1 MPEDKKPTPAA
12 ATPTPKIG
20 PLGKAPEDP
29 NMVKPPKQ
37 GFVSAPTI
45 KKPIGKEGVKVIN
58 KAAAQVS
65 QDFGPMTKVDDLEQL
80 QATREKELQIAKEQ
94 GYNIQNL
101 FNSAKNNF
109 GKVRIGNEDITS
121 PADLLTALQ
130 DRNKK
135 ELFYF
140 DNRHALVNNFDIYT
154 LNDLDAKVSGGLTTI
169 EKSNLKALPERTIF
183 DYTEVKAPTFGQPGY
198 RPQTDPMGGSQLD
211 PQNKFELG
219 QKNYSAIQTYKKVV
233 ANGLNVTADGT
244 KLNSYQDYFTYLAD
258 PQQRDAYGRKY
269 NKQLSNSELVSASN
283 ILKDS
288 QILLN
293 GASTVQLDAKKQ
305 QVMDDVRV
313 NTADDHISTTL
324 LGKTATVYDEDIEN
338 PKSLPALTEDDL
350 GRVVYEYENGNE
362 ITLSVGN
369 NDKNL
374 QDKTDYTYK
383 DLVNYYSKVGLTGDE
398 IDAKFAKY
406 KQNYI
411 YNQANG
417 NLQAKRKAE
426 GFFENENGQL
436 ISKYDQSKEQRA
448 RTEMSDVDNQI
459 ADLYDELRGIYESR
473 RAGASEIDK
482 KAYGPTVSKSIF
494 ASSPTLGLDGQ
505 QIKRISAINTSIAKL
520 KQQAGYNAPEFFD
533 PSGKRID
540 QPEQLQKVTQT
551 YTQSLEEDKQSDI
564 VYLKQKRNA
573 LYEQLD
579 ILKEKIDKV
588 KNVTSKVEVTAPEGF
603 EADNTAYL
611 VKLYQSFT
619 GVLGQLGQP
628 QSQGEINNQAYV
640 GKLLDQYADLSA
652 RVKATNKLIYTNTDL
667 TKQAEDGWVKTF
679 GKSAAKQVAE
689 TFTGDIYNTVND
701 EIEQTAN
708 FLTENG
714 YYVSPEIKE
723 KLNTIYE
730 NKTIGEGF
738 LESLKIGIEMS
749 GYSRGGAAEL
759 KNIFT
764 GQKALLLRSYM
775 MSRYGQTGSAAF
787 NLMESAV
794 VKYGVPIFSWE
805 ASGQSGSGAVAEQV
819 GTQMYDKLTGVMKFG
834 NLIPSNIFGRLMFT
848 AGRTL
853 FGTGGQMTEE
863 TFSNTWSVMQQNGF
877 DIMDAV
883 KRAYGDTE
891 DERLLN
897 LRATATLCFTMSAL
911 NLENVDLVLKTDQN
925 FRAHL
930 DALGTP
936 PSAVDTEILRMLN
949 ETIKHS
955 GWDETKTPLVVQAAG
970 TNMSGDVPVT
980 APSPTAQNNIEGSSA
995 TASATPSSS
1004 ETDVKVEKRQGNL
1017 GETFYVAENN
1027 GAIDGRVSYRYNAE
1041 TGALEAKGL
1050 TSTSDGF
1057 VSLNEATQ
1065 KHIETKSITN
1075 GIAPAAKVES
1085 LAKQNLGITEEQT
1098 ENLPEDNNVLYQTPQ
1113 NETGRRKQERVDK
1126 TVQSAEKRFNASLA
1140 QKAQRVLGLFTG
1152 VAENVDETD
1161 PKVRQKMSDYRN
1173 AIGNK
1178 LRVNMS
1184 SFFID
1189 GKAVIT
1195 NLVGKKIGK
1204 VADYASALL
1213 TDFDKSF
1220 DETIDTDLN
1229 TGQPVTRRKSG
1240 NVIDKL
1246 KEGIARSNFFNEKLR
1261 PLVDSGK
1268 MTEEEAINN
1277 LMADMLLN
1285 NVSVVKDIFGNDAPA
1300 YEAFKSMRK
1309 DFNNYVANKYTG
1321 SNSFSS
1327 NENFLQNTIM
1337 SDSTTKNRKSDYNK
1351 KAQDVANAQNR
1362 RNEIAATLSDT
1373 GQGVD
1378 VAQVDGVRFLDNEI
1392 TAKEY
1397 LDNSNVDTAGMTPD
1411 QMIAEAERLANSSVN
1426 MDTYKQALSLEE
1438 ENQAAKKKHV
1448 AELNRMAKGVFG
1460 IKTNNPLRRRK
1471 MIKQRQSIAA
1481 VSYALLKSNAHR
1493 AGMSMSDFMKNAVEF
1508 KKYTEVAFNAL
1519 IRQNQNVTTL
1529 YQAIGRVGAEK
1540 LGADFSKAFEL
1551 EEQGFTQEQ
1560 VLQMTGFTKDANGEY
1575 VYQVPQTAVPKL
1587 GTFNGTMFNEIVQK
1601 VFPNFP
1607 AIQTTVSKKKFLRF
1621 NNVNSGTYTM
1631 GDLYMSHP
1639 VFDAYPDARS
1649 VSVQVINKPG
1659 ADPYLFVPNAFYK
1672 EGKGSTPGKIVINT
1686 ASLPQGMT
1694 GADLEMA
1701 VAGQFQNAIQHIEG
1715 VYNRPQKDAFVNP
1728 NSVRTAINTLRLN
1741 EEATSDD
1748 VEFMNSM
1755 LDAFQNASIFQF
1767 SSYRSAFADIA
1778 NILIGRNMMSE
1789 KALDIN
1795 DEYSPISLLAQKYGL
1810 NDSETKELATQF
1822 ANAINKLEA
1831 ADNLDASSP
1840 NKTNN
1845 VMRLCLTLSGL
1856 NESQL
1861 NNSELSVKEAMNL
1874 LEAKSSLTNA
1884 IFKNLFEGPQ
1894 SLTQVEKDLLA
1905 KNQDQVSQINPSPKL
1920 EATYNDI
1927 LDGYADFAEVFKDV
1941 QPYMQYL
1948 DENAKAKLQG
1958 LIDLVERLKNNP
1970 FKIYESDDLLGPIN
1984 KITADLNQKAED
1996 YANELND
2003 MAAQAMENLVDNITT
2018 ASESL
2023 NSILQGVTELSSAI
2037 SMGDQL
2043 VTSQFAN
2050 QESFYRAFPGID
2062 SVENGIFDPYKPVSE
2077 FTESE
2082 LKGLLVPNYM
2092 SEADFGK
2099 KYEAFKVNPSA
2110 FKGSVADNF
2119 IGKKELTT
2127 AAKNKALVEAKVQE
2141 SIARN
2146 IGTQFYNNID
2156 RAYATLMVDPNPSV
2170 NKAQNTVEAWDTLLK
2185 KYGAKQYELNYMGW
2199 TTFKSD
2205 NAVDGKLTAGQ
2216 IQTWINSNRVN
2227 LSVFDPSQIESQT
2240 QVKDVYLYRST
2251 ESDPYLATGILESGE
2266 YFEIEVTPTLIEKLK
2281 EELSS
2286 TVDKTSEEFKNYSDA
2301 FTKLAAMGTVNPD
2314 VPSMKQALKTVLNA
2328 RVRAMQNN
2336 YQQIGPT
2343 KETGDRIPKITNEY
2357 ERYSLYYSELDT
2369 FGQPFQ
2375 NKSYHE
2381 LLISYPNRSVTK
2393 SNEAKAELLK
2403 TLNQLQEFEKQ
2414 RTAQNAAST
2423 DSEILTLRN
2432 KIDELNAEIDI
2443 PNNYTSNTATSKNHF
2458 ADPNVQLHARV
2469 NIQVDSQGNP
2479 LLFINEIQSDLAQN
2493 IRKESSYLINKR
2505 IAEIVLG
2512 RTLSDTA
2519 GNPLNDAAVQIA
2531 MNQTEIAEW
2540 KNNKDNDKQ
2549 YAAITEQVK
2558 EEFKGYSPVDPNQIA
2573 MMGLKHAIN
2582 FAIENGITKIQMN
2595 RAEFA
2600 GLSVGAITN
2609 KQSKGMEYSYN
2620 SLIPKAIK
2628 ELQKTLKFEI
2638 KSEKNGTVGQDYDPY
2653 ELPSDDDLYKMFS
2666 VLYSH
2671 EKTGF
2676 VTQLAKDPKNK
2687 KWIEFL
2693 LKSEY
2698 GFNDF
2703 EISQIDVNSQKSFID
2718 LPQRQLDWVT
2728 SNFGKPMQGITT
2740 EEVLDTYGEDFKNT
2754 FGRELT
2760 ANDVEQLMADPRA
2773 FAMQNAMKLAY
2784 TNNYDFVTMNVT
2796 PETKDIVAA
2805 GMALFQQDQAGAHGA
2820 TVFQDHGPTII
2831 AALTDANFSTPLHEL
2846 AHLREKYM
2854 TPEERLIV
2862 MEAAGHD
2869 TWSRE
2874 TSEYFARGFEKYLY
2888 EGIAPSSKLA
2898 KAFENMR
2905 KWMLQ
2910 VYGSVKGSDI
2920 DIQLTPEMRR
2930 IYDAML
2936 GQAKTTAVANK
2947 IDVDKSIYDEIAV
2960 FADEIKA
2967 NPEFAGI
2974 TDGEMYS
2981 ALLKKGF
2988 DPVDLQDYFALRSRK
3003 NVPTQME
3010 NKGQFRDEANTIQ
3023 NEQET
3028 MRTIRDEKALTEE
3041 IENIDPLDL
3050 PHMLEALEDVVS
3062 DGDIPFAILIRDLLQ
3077 MKANNADPQQ
3087 IKEQYAKILKIG
3099 TGVGR
3104 MLQMMRQLNGESI
3117 EMNARGLFKKA
3128 ERDGKVIPEGGKT
3141 KILALA
3147 QQLDQL
3153 KEKLK
3158 SARDAA
3164 ATNPLGVSKNDPTK
3178 NNIEYFKSVQEE
3190 YKGLVESYVSERMP
3204 YEGTSSL
3211 TDLYRSLV
3219 KGGLMTPS
3227 SFSVNTL
3234 SNVTK
3239 FFTNFVV
3246 DPFLSRP
3253 ISFLRSK
3260 ITGEEQATKKGLRD
3274 ALRGVKYGF
3283 PSGLKRAWKIL
3294 KNGSVIEA
3302 YDNPG
3307 AFVQSFNSFKSFA
3320 NTVGMVVSLGQRK
3333 LGYNDLTND
3342 EIAST
3347 YKIKLDQET
3356 GKIST
3361 KDSIKKAIEGSFGV
3375 IPDVVFRIMGATDA
3389 VFRDYAYYSTVAE
3402 QFKNQPDNKR
3412 IETQLKDASIPAD
3425 EKTRLQKEQRALR
3438 KAYMIL
3444 NSDYGN
3450 DVANADAMRYV
3461 YTVDND
3467 VTKAIAGIQKGLS
3480 STEKATGSFLPKV
3493 LKVLG
3498 TGVVPFTKIPTNYA
3512 VELMEFLIPEYALYK
3527 VGVQGKKRVV
3537 RMLKGDTRTAE
3548 EIQSESF
3555 TSNREMDRI
3564 LGRAIAG
3571 ATIQYVAGA
3580 IAQSGAVS
3588 GSPDDE
3594 DNQGKARTLAYKFER
3609 PYSINLSLLKAYF
3622 NGERKDALWDPENDL
3637 IVDYRSF
3644 GLFGASLYL
3653 QNKFAK
3659 DSGKE
3664 PNTEFANRGVLE
3676 KANNMFFGNFGDA
3689 GEYILDQ
3696 TFVRGINSF
3705 AKILTE
3711 TDEDKLASSLADFT
3725 ITLTAGILPNTLS
3738 FIDKMNRKYMV
3749 DYDAKEAPSFKA
3761 FGMEVESTFAT
3772 TYWTKMAI
3780 KLSERW
3786 PMGDPTKFVD
3796 LPFVESQFNE
3806 IPVKVDPFGMPVLQT
3821 PEGSIMGKF
3830 LYNTFDVTKATRGIA
3845 GYDVPDWE
3853 ALVYYATKKGEF
3865 WDAIPSLPPRT
3876 LTDERGVKYKLNP
3889 NEYNNYVMFN
3899 ALKRRELVEK
3909 ALIKNGVYKKFIDM
3923 ESELNMDQINK
3934 TPKTGKGNVLFGYE
3948 QLGAVL
3954 STVYAA
3960 ADKACLLSYFD
3971 LISAEREKMRKDQ
3984 PDKYKKLVEDES
3996 KSVYGKAVSDKIY
4009 GGLDES
4015 SATNNH
4021 KATAV
4026 RRVNNGKV
4034 SYPYKIDEQSV
4045 WTNITEQEISK
4056 YVTGTMTD
4064 LRNFTVKNPIVP
4076 KSNTVTLKDGTQMV
4090 VETPAAK
4097 SIPKAAAS
4105 EQKGGGKQVTLSD
4118 GTVMIID

>member
-1 MPEDKKPTPAA
+1 MPEDKKPTPSAQM
-12 ATPTPKIG
+12 PKPKIG

-29 NMVKPPKQ
+29 NMVQPPKQ

-45 KKPIGKEGVKVIN
+45 KKPVDKEGIKVIN

-65 QDFGPMTKVDDLEQL
+65 QDFGPMTKVEDLEQL
-80 QATREKELQIAKEQ
+80 QITREKEIEQAKEQ

-109 GKVRIGNEDITS
+109 GKVRIGNEDIAN

-140 DNRHALVNNFDIYT
+140 DNRHALVNNFEIYT
-154 LNDLDAKVSGGLTTI
+154 INDLDAKVSGGLTTI
-169 EKSNLKALPERTIF
+169 EKSNLKPLPQKTIF

-219 QKNYSAIQTYKKVV
+219 QKNYSAIQTFKKVV

-244 KLNSYQDYFTYLAD
+244 KLTSYKDYFTYLAD
-258 PQQRDAYGRKY
+258 PQHRDAYGRKY
-269 NKQLSNSELVSASN
+269 NKQLAATELESASK

-288 QILLN
+288 QILLDS
-293 GASTVQLDAKKQ
+293 ASTVQLDAKKQ
-305 QVMDDVRV
+305 QVMDDVRI

-324 LGKTATVYDEDIEN
+324 LGKTGTVYDEDIEN
-338 PKSLPALTEDDL
+338 PKSLPAITEDDL
-350 GRVVYEYENGNE
+350 GRVIWEYENGNE

-383 DLVNYYSKVGLTGDE
+383 DLVNYYSKIGLNGEE
-398 IDAKFAKY
+398 IDAKFAQY

-417 NLQAKRKAE
+417 NLDNKRKQA
-426 GFFENENGQL
+426 GFYKNENGQL
-436 ISKYDQSKEQRA
+436 ISRYDQSKEQRA
-448 RTEMSDVDNQI
+448 RSEMSDVDNQI
-459 ADLYDELRGIYESR
+459 ADLYDELRSIYESR

-482 KAYGPTVSKSIF
+482 KAYGPTVSKKMF
-494 ASSPTLGLDGQ
+494 ESSPTLGLDGQ
-505 QIKRISAINTSIAKL
+505 QIKRINAINSSIAKL

-551 YTQSLEEDKQSDI
+551 YNQALEEDKKSDI
-564 VYLKQKRNA
+564 VFLKQKRNA

-588 KNVTSKVEVTAPEGF
+588 KSVTGKVEVTAPEGF

-611 VKLYQSFT
+611 VKLYQAFT

-628 QSQGEINNQAYV
+628 QTQAQLNNQAYV

-652 RVKATNKLIYTNTDL
+652 RIKATNKLIYTNTDL
-667 TKQAEDGWVKTF
+667 TKQEEDGWVKTF

-689 TFTGDIYNTVND
+689 TFTGDVYNTVND

-714 YYVSPEIKE
+714 YYVSPEIKD

-764 GQKALLLRSYM
+764 GQKALVLRSYM
-775 MSRYGQTGSAAF
+775 MSRYGQTGAAAF
-787 NLMESAV
+787 NLMENAV

-834 NLIPSNIFGRLMFT
+834 NLIPSNIFGRLIYT

-863 TFSNTWSVMQQNGF
+863 TFSNTWAVMQQNGF
-877 DIMDAV
+877 DIIDAA

-911 NLENVDLVLKTDQN
+911 NLENVDLVLKTAQN
-925 FRAHL
+925 FEAHL
-930 DALGTP
+930 NSLSTP
-936 PSAVDTEILRMLN
+936 PSAVDIEILRMLN

-955 GWDETKTPLVVQAAG
+955 GWDETKTPQVVQAAG
-970 TNMSGDVPVT
+970 TTMSGDVPVN

-1027 GAIDGRVSYRYNAE
+1027 GAIDGRVSYRYNPE
-1041 TGALEAKGL
+1041 SGVLEAKGL
-1050 TSTSDGF
+1050 TSTTDEF
-1057 VSLNEATQ
+1057 VPLNDATQ
-1065 KHIETKSITN
+1065 KYIETKSVNN
-1075 GIAPAAKVES
+1075 GIAPAEKVES
-1085 LAKQNLGITEEQT
+1085 LAKKNLGITEDQK

-1113 NETGRRKQERVDK
+1113 TETGRRKQERVDK
-1126 TVQSAEKRFNASLA
+1126 AVQSADKRFNPSLA

-1152 VAENVDETD
+1152 IAENVDETD
-1161 PKVRQKMSDYRN
+1161 PQIRQKMSDYRN

-1178 LRVNMS
+1178 LRVNLS
-1184 SFFID
+1184 SFFSD
-1189 GKAVIT
+1189 GKALIT
-1195 NLVGKKIGK
+1195 NLVAKKIGK
-1204 VADYASALL
+1204 VADYTSALL
-1213 TDFDKSF
+1213 HDFDKSF
-1220 DETIDTDLN
+1220 DEVVDQNLTTN
-1229 TGQPVTRRKSG
+1229 QPVTSRKSG

-1261 PLVDSGK
+1261 PLVDAGK
-1268 MTEEEAINN
+1268 MTEDEAINN

-1321 SNSFSS
+1321 SNTFSS
-1327 NENFLQNTIM
+1327 TENFLQNTIM
-1337 SDSTTKNRKSDYNK
+1337 SDSTTKNRKSEYNK

-1397 LDNSNVDTAGMTPD
+1397 LDNNNVDTAGMTPD
-1411 QMIAEAERLANSSVN
+1411 QMIAEAETLANNSVD
-1426 MDTYKQALSLEE
+1426 MDKYKQALSLEE

-1471 MIKQRQSIAA
+1471 MLKQRQSIAA

-1493 AGMSMSDFMKNAVEF
+1493 AGMSMTDFMKNAVEF

-1529 YQAIGRVGAEK
+1529 YQTISRIGAEK
-1540 LGADFSKAFEL
+1540 LGADFNKAFEL
-1551 EEQGFTQEQ
+1551 EEQGYTQEQ
-1560 VLQMTGFTKDANGEY
+1560 ILHMTGFTKDANGEY
-1575 VYQVPQTAVPKL
+1575 VLQLPQTAVPKL

-1607 AIQTTVSKKKFLRF
+1607 AIQATVSKKKFLRF
-1621 NNVNSGTYTM
+1621 NNVNGGTYAM

-1639 VFDAYPDARS
+1639 VFDAYPDARN
-1649 VSVQVINKPG
+1649 VSVQIINKPG

-1686 ASLPQGMT
+1686 ATISQGTT

-1701 VAGQFQNAIQHIEG
+1701 IAGQFQNAIQHIEG

-1741 EEATSDD
+1741 EEATSAD

-1767 SSYRSAFADIA
+1767 SSYRNAFTDIA
-1778 NILIGRNMMSE
+1778 NVLIGYNLNGE
-1789 KALDIN
+1789 NALDVD
-1795 DEYSPISLLAQKYGL
+1795 DEYSAIAMVGQKYGL
-1810 NDSETKELATQF
+1810 NDSETLELKSQF
-1822 ANAINKLEA
+1822 ANAIAKLQAVENDDPSA
-1831 ADNLDASSP
+1831 A

-1874 LEAKSSLTNA
+1874 LEAKSSITNA

-1905 KNQDQVSQINPSPKL
+1905 KNQEQVSQINPSPKL
-1920 EATYNDI
+1920 EAIYSDI
-1927 LDGYADFAEVFKDV
+1927 LDGYADFADVLKDV

-1958 LIDLVERLKNNP
+1958 LLDLVDRLKSNP
-1970 FKIYESDDLLGPIN
+1970 FKIFESDDLLGPIN
-1984 KITADLNQKAED
+1984 KITEDLTQKGED

-2003 MAAQAMENLVDNITT
+2003 RAAEMMENLIDKITN

-2023 NSILQGVTELSSAI
+2023 NSILQGVTELSASV
-2037 SMGDQL
+2037 SVGDQL
-2043 VTSQFAN
+2043 VTSQFTN
-2050 QESFYRAFPGID
+2050 QESFYRAFPGIE

-2082 LKGLLVPNYM
+2082 LKGTLVPSYM
-2092 SEADFGK
+2092 SEADFNK
-2099 KYEAFKVNPSA
+2099 KYEAYKTAPST

-2119 IGKKELTT
+2119 IGKKELDT
-2127 AAKNKALVEAKVQE
+2127 AAKNQAMVQAKVQE

-2156 RAYATLMVDPNPSV
+2156 KAFASAMVDPNI
-2170 NKAQNTVEAWDTLLK
+2170 NKVQLQIKEWDAVFE
-2185 KYGAKQYELNYMGW
+2185 KYKAKQYELNYMGW
-2199 TTFKSD
+2199 ATFKSN
-2205 NAVDGKLTAGQ
+2205 NAVDGKLTSQ
-2216 IQTWINSNRVN
+2216 QVQKWINDNRVN
-2227 LSVFDPSQIESQT
+2227 LSVFDPSQIESQP
-2240 QVKDVYLYRST
+2240 QVKDVYLYRSA
-2251 ESDPYLATGILESGE
+2251 ENEPYLATGILESGA
-2266 YFEIEVTPTLIEKLK
+2266 YFEIEITPTLIEKLK

-2286 TVDKTSEEFKNYSDA
+2286 TVDKTSDEFKNYSEA
-2301 FTKLAAMGTVNPD
+2301 FTKLAAMGTINPD

-2336 YQQIGPT
+2336 YEQIGAS
-2343 KETGDRIPKITNEY
+2343 KDTGDKIPKITNEY
-2357 ERYSLYYSELDT
+2357 QPYSIYYSGLDK
-2369 FGQPFQ
+2369 FGKPFE

-2381 LLISYPNRSVTK
+2381 LLISYPNRSVAK
-2393 SNEAKAELLK
+2393 ANEAKAELLK
-2403 TLNQLQEFEKQ
+2403 TLNRLQELEKN
-2414 RTAQNAAST
+2414 RNPQNEAST
-2423 DSEILTLRN
+2423 NSEIKTIREE
-2432 KIDELNAEIDI
+2432 KIPSLNAEINI
-2443 PNNYTSNTATSKNHF
+2443 PNNYTSNTATSENHF
-2458 ADPNVQLHARV
+2458 ADPNVQVHARV
-2469 NIQVDSQGNP
+2469 NIQVDNQGNP
-2479 LLFINEIQSDLAQN
+2479 VLFINEIQSDLAQN
-2493 IRKESSYLINKR
+2493 IRKESSYLLNKK
-2505 IAEIVLG
+2505 IAEIILG
-2512 RTLSDTA
+2512 RKLSDST
-2519 GNPLNDAAVQIA
+2519 GNPMDDAAVQIA
-2531 MNQTEIAEW
+2531 INEIAIAEW
-2540 KNNKDNDKQ
+2540 KDNNKKQ
-2549 YAAITEQVK
+2549 SKEITKQI
-2558 EEFKGYSPVDPNQIA
+2558 EEEYKGYSPVDPKQITA
-2573 MMGLKHAIN
+2573 LALKHAIN
-2582 FAIENGITKIQMN
+2582 FAIENGIAKIQMN

-2600 GLSVGAITN
+2600 GLAVGAITN

-2620 SLIPKAIK
+2620 TLIPNAIK

-2638 KSEKNGTVGQDYDPY
+2638 TSEKNGTIGQNYDPY
-2653 ELPSDDDLYKMFS
+2653 ELPTDEKVFNAFAT
-2666 VLYSH
+2666 LYSYD
-2671 EKTGF
+2671 KTGF

-2693 LKSEY
+2693 LKTEY

-2703 EISQIDVNSQKSFID
+2703 EISQIDVNSQKSFTD
-2718 LPQRQLDWVT
+2718 LPQRQLDWVA
-2728 SNFGKPMQGITT
+2728 SNFGNPIQGITS
-2740 EEVLDTYGEDFKNT
+2740 EEVLDTYADDFKNT
-2754 FGRELT
+2754 FGREMT
-2760 ANDVEQLMADPRA
+2760 SADVDQLLNDPRA
-2773 FAMQNAMKLAY
+2773 FTMQNVMKLAY

-2796 PETKDIVAA
+2796 PETKDIVSA

-2910 VYGSVKGSDI
+2910 IYGAVKGSDI
-2920 DIQLTPEMRR
+2920 DIQLTPDMRR

-3003 NVPTQME
+3003 NVQTQME

-3023 NEQET
+3023 NEQEA

-3041 IENIDPLDL
+3041 IENIDPVDL

-3062 DGDIPFAILIRDLLQ
+3062 DGDVPFAILIRDLLQ

-3128 ERDGKVIPEGGKT
+3128 ERDGKVIPEGSKT

-3164 ATNPLGVSKNDPTK
+3164 ATNPLGISKNDPTK
-3178 NNIEYFKSVQEE
+3178 NNIEYFKSIQEE
-3190 YKGLVESYVSERMP
+3190 YKTLVESYVSERMP
-3204 YEGTSSL
+3204 FEGTSSL

-3246 DPFLSRP
+3246 DPFISRP
-3253 ISFLRSK
+3253 ISFVRSK
-3260 ITGEEQATKKGLRD
+3260 VTGEEQATKKGVRD

-3333 LGYNDLTND
+3333 LGFNDLSND
-3342 EIAST
+3342 EIASI

-3361 KDSIKKAIEGSFGV
+3361 KDSIKKAIEGSFGI

-3402 QFKNQPDNKR
+3402 QFKSHPDNKR

-3438 KAYMIL
+3438 KAYMLL

-3450 DVANADAMRYV
+3450 DVANADAMRFV

-3467 VTKAIAGIQKGLS
+3467 VTKAIAGIQKGLA

-3512 VELMEFLIPEYALYK
+3512 VELMEFLIPEYALFK
-3527 VGVQGKKRVV
+3527 VGVQGKKRIT

-3548 EIQSESF
+3548 EIQSETF
-3555 TSNREMDRI
+3555 KSNREMDRI

-3594 DNQGKARTLAYKFER
+3594 ENKGKARTVAYKFER

-3622 NGERKDALWDPENDL
+3622 NGERQDGLWDPENDL

-3653 QNKFAK
+3653 QNKFSK
-3659 DSGKE
+3659 ESGKE

-3821 PEGSIMGKF
+3821 PEGNVMGKF
-3830 LYNTFDVTKATRGIA
+3830 LYNTFDVTKATRSIA

-3909 ALIKNGVYKKFIDM
+3909 ALINNGVYKRFIDM

-3984 PDKYKKLVEDES
+3984 PDKYKKLIDDEA
-3996 KSVYGKAVSDKIY
+3996 KSVYGKAISDKIY

-4056 YVTGTMTD
+4056 YVTGTMND

-4090 VETPAAK
+4090 VDTPAAK
-4097 SIPKAAAS
+4097 PTPKAGAS
-4105 EQKGGGKQVTLSD
+4105 EQKGGSKQVTLSD

>member
-29 NMVKPPKQ
+29 NMVKPANLGSI
-37 GFVSAPTI
+37 GFDSVPTTV
-45 KKPIGKEGVKVIN
+45 KKPLSKEGVKVIN
-58 KAAAQVS
+58 KAVNQVRQAEQPMSTAAE
-65 QDFGPMTKVDDLEQL
+65 LEQL

-121 PADLLTALQ
+121 PAELLDALQ

-169 EKSNLKALPERTIF
+169 EKSNLKALPEKTIF

-219 QKNYSAIQTYKKVV
+219 QKNYSAIQTFKKVV

-283 ILKDS
+283 ILKAS
-288 QILLN
+288 QILLD
-293 GASTVQLDAKKQ
+293 GASTVALDYMKRR
-305 QVMDDVRV
+305 VMDDVRV

-383 DLVNYYSKVGLTGDE
+383 DLVNYYSKLGLTGDE

-417 NLQAKRKAE
+417 NLQIKRNAE
-426 GFFENENGQL
+426 GFFENEKGQL

-482 KAYGPTVSKSIF
+482 KAYGPTVSKSVF

-540 QPEQLQKVTQT
+540 QPEQLQQIKKIYDQT
-551 YTQSLEEDKQSDI
+551 LEEEKKSDI
-564 VYLKQKRNA
+564 VYLKQTRNA

-579 ILKEKIDKV
+579 ILKEKIDKI
-588 KNVTSKVEVTAPEGF
+588 KSVTSKIEVTAPEGF
-603 EADNTAYL
+603 EYDNTPYFIKLTRAFTGILGQIDVQQSDTQKSNDAYL
-611 VKLYQSFT
+611 
-619 GVLGQLGQP
+619 
-628 QSQGEINNQAYV
+628 
-640 GKLLDQYADLSA
+640 GKLLDQYGDLSA

-667 TKQAEDGWVKTF
+667 TKQSEDGWIKTF
-679 GKSAAKQVAE
+679 GKSTAKQVAE
-689 TFTGDIYNTVND
+689 TFTGDVYNTTND

-834 NLIPSNIFGRLMFT
+834 NLIPSNIFGRLMYT

-877 DIMDAV
+877 DIIDAV

-911 NLENVDLVLKTDQN
+911 NLENVDLVLKTDQQ

-955 GWDETKTPLVVQAAG
+955 EWDETKTPQVVQAAG
-970 TNMSGDVPVT
+970 TTMSGDVPVT

-1017 GETFYVAENN
+1017 GEIFYVAENN

-1065 KHIETKSITN
+1065 KHIENKSITN

-1140 QKAQRVLGLFTG
+1140 QKAQRVLGFFTG

-1161 PKVRQKMSDYRN
+1161 TKVRQKMSDYRN

-1178 LRVNMS
+1178 LRVNLS

-1204 VADYASALL
+1204 VADYTSALL
-1213 TDFDKSF
+1213 SDFDKSF

-1229 TGQPVTRRKSG
+1229 TNQPVTRRKSG

-1261 PLVDSGK
+1261 PLVDAGK

-1397 LDNSNVDTAGMTPD
+1397 LDNNNVDTAGMTPD
-1411 QMIAEAERLANSSVN
+1411 QMIAEAEKLANSSVN

-1715 VYNRPQKDAFVNP
+1715 VYNRPQKDAFINP

-1789 KALDIN
+1789 KALDVN

-1822 ANAINKLEA
+1822 TNAINKLEA

-1920 EATYNDI
+1920 EATYSDI
-1927 LDGYADFAEVFKDV
+1927 LDGYADFAEVLKDV

-1970 FKIYESDDLLGPIN
+1970 FKIFEAADLVAAVD
-1984 KITADLNQKAED
+1984 KITKDLDAKVSDLYNIDNFEKAEPIEQ
-1996 YANELND
+1996 AIVNIN
-2003 MAAQAMENLVDNITT
+2003 AAWDSIQQ
-2018 ASESL
+2018 
-2023 NSILQGVTELSSAI
+2023 ILQGVTEISSAI
-2037 SMGDQL
+2037 SFGDQL
-2043 VTSQFAN
+2043 VTSQFSN

-2077 FTESE
+2077 FSESE

-2099 KYEAFKVNPSA
+2099 KYEAFKVNSSA

-2127 AAKNKALVEAKVQE
+2127 AAKNQALVEAKVQE

-2156 RAYATLMVDPNPSV
+2156 RAFATLMVDPKV
-2170 NKAQNTVEAWDTLLK
+2170 NKVQNPVEAWDGLLN
-2185 KYGAKQYELNYMGW
+2185 KYGANQKELAFMGW
-2199 TTFKSD
+2199 ATFKSE
-2205 NAVDGKLTAGQ
+2205 NAVDGKLTSAQ
-2216 IQTWINSNRVN
+2216 VENWINSNRMN
-2227 LSVFDPSQIESQT
+2227 LGVFDPKSIEDQT
-2240 QVKDVYLYRST
+2240 NVKEVYLFRPVMD
-2251 ESDPYLATGILESGE
+2251 EPYLATGILESGE
-2266 YFEIEVTPTLIEKLK
+2266 YFEIQVNPTMIENLK
-2281 EELSS
+2281 SELNNI
-2286 TVDKTSEEFKNYSDA
+2286 VDQTSDEFKTYKQE
-2301 FTKLAAMGTVNPD
+2301 FEKLAAMGTINPD
-2314 VPSMKQALKTVLNA
+2314 VPSMKQAIKSVLNA
-2328 RVRAMQNN
+2328 RIRAIRSI
-2336 YQQIGPT
+2336 YEGPDE
-2343 KETGDRIPKITNEY
+2343 KDKDIVPNIINKY
-2357 ERYSLYYSELDT
+2357 EENTIYSGELDT
-2369 FGQPFQ
+2369 YGKPFQ

-2381 LLISYPNRSVTK
+2381 LLISYPNRSVIK

-2414 RTAQNAAST
+2414 RTAQNAANT
-2423 DSEILTLRN
+2423 DSEILSLRN
-2432 KIDELNAEIDI
+2432 KIDELKSEIDI
-2443 PNNYTSNTATSKNHF
+2443 PNNFSHNTGTQANHF
-2458 ADPNVQLHARV
+2458 ADPNVQVHARV
-2469 NIQVDSQGNP
+2469 NIQVDEEGTP
-2479 LLFINEIQSDLAQN
+2479 LLFINEIQSDLGQN
-2493 IRKESSYLINKR
+2493 INKETTYLLNKKV
-2505 IAEIVLG
+2505 AEIILG
-2512 RTLSDTA
+2512 RKLSDKTD
-2519 GNPLNDAAVQIA
+2519 NPLDDAGIQIA
-2531 MNQTEIAEW
+2531 LNDVKIKEWRNNNNDEVKSLGKEI
-2540 KNNKDNDKQ
+2540 KDEYKR
-2549 YAAITEQVK
+2549 
-2558 EEFKGYSPVDPNQIA
+2558 YSALNPDRYIYVA
-2573 MMGLKHAIN
+2573 LKHAIN

-2595 RAEFA
+2595 RPQFA
-2600 GLSVGAITN
+2600 GLSVGALTN
-2609 KQSKGMEYSYN
+2609 RQSKGLEFNYN
-2620 SLIPKAIK
+2620 TVIPNAIK
-2628 ELQKTLKFEI
+2628 ELRKTLMFDDLKNTT
-2638 KSEKNGTVGQDYDPY
+2638 NGTIGKNYDPY
-2653 ELPSDDDLYKMFS
+2653 DLPTSEKLGELFS
-2666 VLYSH
+2666 SLYSA
-2671 EKTGF
+2671 EKIGF
-2676 VTQLAKDPKNK
+2676 ADQLARDPNNLE
-2687 KWIEFL
+2687 WRDSL
-2693 LKSEY
+2693 LKTEY

-2703 EISQIDVNSQKSFID
+2703 EISQPGITTQKGFINVG
-2718 LPQRQLDWVT
+2718 QTQLDWVA
-2728 SNFGKPMQGITT
+2728 SNFGNPLSGITT

-2754 FGRELT
+2754 FGREMT
-2760 ANDVEQLMADPRA
+2760 KKDVDQLMTDPRL
-2773 FAMQNAMKLAY
+2773 FTLQNVFKQAY
-2784 TNNYDFVTMNVT
+2784 TNQNDFITINIT
-2796 PETKDIVAA
+2796 EKTKDIVAA

-2910 VYGSVKGSDI
+2910 IYGSVKGSDI

-2947 IDVDKSIYDEIAV
+2947 IDIDKSIYDEIAV

-3260 ITGEEQATKKGLRD
+3260 ITGEEQSTKKGLRD
-3274 ALRGVKYGF
+3274 AMRGVKYGF

-3320 NTVGMVVSLGQRK
+3320 NTVGMIVSLGQRK

-3438 KAYMIL
+3438 KAYMVL

-3830 LYNTFDVTKATRGIA
+3830 FYNTFDVTKATRGIA

-3948 QLGAVL
+3948 QLGSVL

-3960 ADKACLLSYFD
+3960 ADKACTLSYFD
-3971 LISAEREKMRKDQ
+3971 LISSEREKMRKDQ

-3996 KSVYGKAVSDKIY
+3996 KSVYGKAISDKIY

-4056 YVTGTMTD
+4056 YVTGTMAD

-4097 SIPKAAAS
+4097 AIPKAAAS

>member
-1 MPEDKKPTPAA
+1 M
-12 ATPTPKIG
+12 
-20 PLGKAPEDP
+20 
-29 NMVKPPKQ
+29 
-37 GFVSAPTI
+37 
-45 KKPIGKEGVKVIN
+45 
-58 KAAAQVS
+58 
-65 QDFGPMTKVDDLEQL
+65 
-80 QATREKELQIAKEQ
+80 
-94 GYNIQNL
+94 
-101 FNSAKNNF
+101 
-109 GKVRIGNEDITS
+109 
-121 PADLLTALQ
+121 
-130 DRNKK
+130 
-135 ELFYF
+135 
-140 DNRHALVNNFDIYT
+140 
-154 LNDLDAKVSGGLTTI
+154 
-169 EKSNLKALPERTIF
+169 
-183 DYTEVKAPTFGQPGY
+183 
-198 RPQTDPMGGSQLD
+198 
-211 PQNKFELG
+211 
-219 QKNYSAIQTYKKVV
+219 
-233 ANGLNVTADGT
+233 
-244 KLNSYQDYFTYLAD
+244 
-258 PQQRDAYGRKY
+258 
-269 NKQLSNSELVSASN
+269 
-283 ILKDS
+283 
-288 QILLN
+288 
-293 GASTVQLDAKKQ
+293 
-305 QVMDDVRV
+305 
-313 NTADDHISTTL
+313 
-324 LGKTATVYDEDIEN
+324 
-338 PKSLPALTEDDL
+338 
-350 GRVVYEYENGNE
+350 
-362 ITLSVGN
+362 
-369 NDKNL
+369 
-374 QDKTDYTYK
+374 
-383 DLVNYYSKVGLTGDE
+383 
-398 IDAKFAKY
+398 
-406 KQNYI
+406 
-411 YNQANG
+411 
-417 NLQAKRKAE
+417 
-426 GFFENENGQL
+426 
-436 ISKYDQSKEQRA
+436 
-448 RTEMSDVDNQI
+448 
-459 ADLYDELRGIYESR
+459 
-473 RAGASEIDK
+473 
-482 KAYGPTVSKSIF
+482 
-494 ASSPTLGLDGQ
+494 
-505 QIKRISAINTSIAKL
+505 
-520 KQQAGYNAPEFFD
+520 
-533 PSGKRID
+533 
-540 QPEQLQKVTQT
+540 
-551 YTQSLEEDKQSDI
+551 
-564 VYLKQKRNA
+564 
-573 LYEQLD
+573 
-579 ILKEKIDKV
+579 
-588 KNVTSKVEVTAPEGF
+588 
-603 EADNTAYL
+603 
-611 VKLYQSFT
+611 
-619 GVLGQLGQP
+619 
-628 QSQGEINNQAYV
+628 
-640 GKLLDQYADLSA
+640 
-652 RVKATNKLIYTNTDL
+652 
-667 TKQAEDGWVKTF
+667 
-679 GKSAAKQVAE
+679 
-689 TFTGDIYNTVND
+689 
-701 EIEQTAN
+701 
-708 FLTENG
+708 
-714 YYVSPEIKE
+714 
-723 KLNTIYE
+723 
-730 NKTIGEGF
+730 
-738 LESLKIGIEMS
+738 
-749 GYSRGGAAEL
+749 
-759 KNIFT
+759 
-764 GQKALLLRSYM
+764 
-775 MSRYGQTGSAAF
+775 
-787 NLMESAV
+787 
-794 VKYGVPIFSWE
+794 
-805 ASGQSGSGAVAEQV
+805 
-819 GTQMYDKLTGVMKFG
+819 
-834 NLIPSNIFGRLMFT
+834 
-848 AGRTL
+848 
-853 FGTGGQMTEE
+853 
-863 TFSNTWSVMQQNGF
+863 
-877 DIMDAV
+877 
-883 KRAYGDTE
+883 
-891 DERLLN
+891 
-897 LRATATLCFTMSAL
+897 
-911 NLENVDLVLKTDQN
+911 KTDQN

-1261 PLVDSGK
+1261 PLVDAGK

-1411 QMIAEAERLANSSVN
+1411 QMIAEAEKLANSSVN

-1927 LDGYADFAEVFKDV
+1927 LDGYADFAEVLKDV

-1970 FKIYESDDLLGPIN
+1970 FKIFEAADLVAAVD
-1984 KITADLNQKAED
+1984 KITADLDAQVTDLYNAGNYEKAERIQEVID
-1996 YANELND
+1996 RTHDAND
-2003 MAAQAMENLVDNITT
+2003 
-2018 ASESL
+2018 SL
-2023 NSILQGVTELSSAI
+2023 NSILQGVTEVSSSI

-2099 KYEAFKVNPSA
+2099 KYEAFKVNSSA

-2156 RAYATLMVDPNPSV
+2156 RAFATLMVDPNPSV

-2199 TTFKSD
+2199 ATFKSD

-2216 IQTWINSNRVN
+2216 IQTWVNSNRVN
-2227 LSVFDPSQIESQT
+2227 LGVFDPSQIETQT
-2240 QVKDVYLYRST
+2240 QVKDVYVYRKS

-2286 TVDKTSEEFKNYSDA
+2286 TVDKTSEEFKNYSEA
-2301 FTKLAAMGTVNPD
+2301 FAKLAAMGTVNPD

-2328 RVRAMQNN
+2328 RVRALQSSYSSSGDMVPNIINKYEN
-2336 YQQIGPT
+2336 YSIYSPNLQL
-2343 KETGDRIPKITNEY
+2343 TGK
-2357 ERYSLYYSELDT
+2357 
-2369 FGQPFQ
+2369 PFQ

-2393 SNEAKAELLK
+2393 ANEAKEELLK
-2403 TLNQLQEFEKQ
+2403 TLNQLQELDKQ
-2414 RTAQNAAST
+2414 RTAENAAQT
-2423 DSEILTLRN
+2423 DSEISTLKN
-2432 KIDELNAEIDI
+2432 KIDELNAAMDI
-2443 PNNYTSNTATSKNHF
+2443 PNNYGANTATQKNHF
-2458 ADPNVQLHARV
+2458 ADPNVQVHARV
-2469 NIQVDSQGNP
+2469 NIQVDGQGNP
-2479 LLFINEIQSDLAQN
+2479 VLFVNEIQSDLAQN

-2512 RTLSDTA
+2512 RKLSDST
-2519 GNPLNDAAVQIA
+2519 GNPMDDAAVQIA
-2531 MNQTEIAEW
+2531 INEIAIAEW
-2540 KNNKDNDKQ
+2540 RDNNTKE
-2549 YAAITEQVK
+2549 YAEITEQVK
-2558 EEFKGYSPVDPNQIA
+2558 EEFKGYSPVDPNQITA
-2573 MMGLKHAIN
+2573 LGLKHAIN

-2595 RAEFA
+2595 RPQFA
-2600 GLSVGAITN
+2600 GPSVFAITYR
-2609 KQSKGMEYSYN
+2609 QSKGLEDNYDKK
-2620 SLIPKAIK
+2620 IPGIINKLGK
-2628 ELQKTLKFEI
+2628 ELKYTVTEAP
-2638 KSEKNGTVGQDYDPY
+2638 NGSIVPYTFNDIPTDQD
-2653 ELPSDDDLYKMFS
+2653 LAQHSS
-2666 VLYSH
+2666 VLQ
-2671 EKTGF
+2671 G
-2676 VTQLAKDPKNK
+2676 
-2687 KWIEFL
+2687 EFDTKL
-2693 LKSEY
+2693 LKAPNNKEWINYVLKNEY

-2703 EISQIDVNSQKSFID
+2703 EISKFSAVSPNGFLQIAQ
-2718 LPQRQLDWVT
+2718 PQLDWV
-2728 SNFGKPMQGITT
+2728 NDAITQLT
-2740 EEVLDTYGEDFKNT
+2740 ESTTPEEVISNLGEDFKSV
-2754 FGRELT
+2754 FGKELT
-2760 ANDVEQLMADPRA
+2760 TADAEQLLSDPYVFANHKVFKMMYSNKAD
-2773 FAMQNAMKLAY
+2773 FITINI
-2784 TNNYDFVTMNVT
+2784 TE
-2796 PETKDIVAA
+2796 ETKDIVAA

-3158 SARDAA
+3158 GARDAA

-3954 STVYAA
+3954 STVYSA

-4097 SIPKAAAS
+4097 AIPKAAAS

>member
-1 MPEDKKPTPAA
+1 MPEDKKPTPSAQ
-12 ATPTPKIG
+12 TPKPKIG
-20 PLGKAPEDP
+20 PLGKGPEDP
-29 NMVKPPKQ
+29 NMVQPPKQ
-37 GFVSAPTI
+37 GFVSAPTV
-45 KKPIGKEGVKVIN
+45 KKPIGKEGIKVIN

-80 QATREKELQIAKEQ
+80 QATREKEIELAKEQ

-101 FNSAKNNF
+101 FNTSKNNF
-109 GKVRIGNEDITS
+109 GKVRIGNEDIAS
-121 PADLLTALQ
+121 PADLLIALE

-140 DNRHALVNNFDIYT
+140 DNRNNLVNNFNIYT
-154 LNDLDAKVSGGLTTI
+154 LDDLDAKVSGGLTTT
-169 EKSNLKALPERTIF
+169 EKSNLKPLPEKTIF
-183 DYTEVKAPTFGQPGY
+183 DYTEVKAPGFGQPGY
-198 RPQTDPMGGSQLD
+198 RPQTDPMAGSQLD

-219 QKNYSAIQTYKKVV
+219 QKNYSAIQTFKKVV
-233 ANGLNVTADGT
+233 ANGLNITADGT

-258 PQQRDAYGRKY
+258 PQHRDAYGRKY
-269 NKQLSNSELVSASN
+269 NKQLSNSELESASK

-288 QILLN
+288 QILLDS
-293 GASTVQLDAKKQ
+293 ASTVALDAKKEQ
-305 QVMDDVRV
+305 LVNDIRI

-324 LGKTATVYDEDIEN
+324 LGKTATVYDEDVEN
-338 PKSLPALTEDDL
+338 PKSIPQLTEDDL
-350 GRVVYEYENGNE
+350 GRLIWEHENGNE
-362 ITLSVGN
+362 ITLSVVN

-374 QDKTDYTYK
+374 RGKTEYTYK
-383 DLVNYYSKVGLTGDE
+383 DLTNYFSKVGLTSDE
-398 IDAKFAKY
+398 IDTRFAQY

-417 NLQAKRKAE
+417 NLETKRKQA
-426 GFFENENGQL
+426 GFFKNENGQL
-436 ISKYDQSKEQRA
+436 ISRYDQTKEQRA

-482 KAYGPTVSKSIF
+482 KAYGPTISKSMF
-494 ASSPTLGLDGQ
+494 ASTPTLGLDGQ
-505 QIKRISAINTSIAKL
+505 QIKRINAINSSIAKL

-551 YTQSLEEDKQSDI
+551 YNQTLEEDKTSDI
-564 VYLKQKRNA
+564 VFLKQKRNV

-579 ILKEKIDKV
+579 ALKEKIDKV
-588 KNVTSKVEVTAPEGF
+588 KSVTSKVEVTAPEGF
-603 EADNTAYL
+603 ESDNTAYF

-628 QSQGEINNQAYV
+628 QSQGQLNNQAYL
-640 GKLLDQYADLSA
+640 GKMLDQYGELSA
-652 RVKATNKLIYTNTDL
+652 RIKAVNKLIYTNTDL

-679 GKSAAKQVAE
+679 GKTAVKQVAE
-689 TFTGDIYNTVND
+689 TFTGDVYNTVND

-708 FLTENG
+708 FLSENG
-714 YYVSPEIKE
+714 YYVSPDIKE
-723 KLNTIYE
+723 KLTTIYE

-764 GQKALLLRSYM
+764 GQKALVLRSYM
-775 MSRYGQTGSAAF
+775 MSRYGQPGAAAF

-805 ASGQSGSGAVAEQV
+805 AAGQSGSGAVAEQV
-819 GTQMYDKLTGVMKFG
+819 GTQIYDKLTGVMKFG
-834 NLIPSNIFGRLMFT
+834 QLIPSNIFGRLMYT

-863 TFSNTWSVMQQNGF
+863 TFSNTWAVMQENGF
-877 DIMDAV
+877 DIIDAT

-911 NLENVDLVLKTDQN
+911 NLENVDLVLKTAQN
-925 FRAHL
+925 FEAHL
-930 DALGTP
+930 NSLSTP

-955 GWDETKTPLVVQAAG
+955 GWDETKTPQVVQAAG
-970 TNMSGDVPVT
+970 TTMSGDVPVT
-980 APSPTAQNNIEGSSA
+980 APLPTTQNNIQGSSA
-995 TASATPSSS
+995 TASGTPSSS

-1027 GAIDGRVSYRYNAE
+1027 GAIDGRVSYRYNPE
-1041 TGALEAKGL
+1041 NGVLEAKGL
-1050 TSTSDGF
+1050 TSTTDEF
-1057 VSLNEATQ
+1057 VPLNEATQ
-1065 KHIETKSITN
+1065 KHIETKSVNN
-1075 GIAPAAKVES
+1075 GIAPAEKVES
-1085 LAKQNLGITEEQT
+1085 LAKKNLGITEDQT

-1113 NETGRRKQERVDK
+1113 NETGRKKKERVDK
-1126 TVQSAEKRFNASLA
+1126 TVQSAEKRFNATLA
-1140 QKAQRVLGLFTG
+1140 QKAQRILGLFTG
-1152 VAENVDETD
+1152 IAENVDETD
-1161 PKVRQKMSDYRN
+1161 PQIRQKMSDYRN

-1178 LRVNMS
+1178 LRVNLS
-1184 SFFID
+1184 SFFND

-1195 NLVGKKIGK
+1195 NLVNKKIGK
-1204 VADYASALL
+1204 VADYTNALL
-1213 TDFDKSF
+1213 HDFDKSF
-1220 DETIDTDLN
+1220 DEVIDTDLN
-1229 TGQPVTRRKSG
+1229 TNQPVTRRKSG

-1261 PLVDSGK
+1261 PLVDAGK

-1285 NVSVVKDIFGNDAPA
+1285 NVSVVKDIFGNDTPA

-1321 SNSFSS
+1321 SNTFSS
-1327 NENFLQNTIM
+1327 TENFLQNTIM
-1337 SDSTTKNRKSDYNK
+1337 SDSTTKNRKSDYKK
-1351 KAQDVANAQNR
+1351 KAQDVADAQNR
-1362 RNEIAATLSDT
+1362 RNEIAATLSDA

-1397 LDNSNVDTAGMTPD
+1397 LDNNNVDTAGMTPD
-1411 QMIAEAERLANSSVN
+1411 QMIAEAENLANSSVD
-1426 MDTYKQALSLEE
+1426 MDKYRQALTLEE

-1448 AELNRMAKGVFG
+1448 AQLNRMAKGVFG
-1460 IKTNNPLRRRK
+1460 IKTMNPLRKRK
-1471 MIKQRQSIAA
+1471 MAKQRQAIAA

-1493 AGMSMSDFMKNAVEF
+1493 AGMSMTDFMKNAVEF

-1529 YQAIGRVGAEK
+1529 YQAISKVGAEK
-1540 LGADFSKAFEL
+1540 LGADFNKAFEL
-1551 EEQGFTQEQ
+1551 EEQGYTQEQ
-1560 VLQMTGFTKDANGEY
+1560 ILHMTGFTKDASGEY
-1575 VYQVPQTAVPKL
+1575 VYQIPQTAVPKAFVL
-1587 GTFNGTMFNEIVQK
+1587 GGTMFNQIVQK
-1601 VFPNFP
+1601 TLPNFP
-1607 AIQTTVSKKKFLRF
+1607 AIQAKVSKKKFLRF
-1621 NNVNSGTYTM
+1621 NQVNRGTYTM
-1631 GDLYMSHP
+1631 ADLYASHP
-1639 VFDAYPDARS
+1639 VFDAYPDARN

-1659 ADPYLFVPNAFYK
+1659 ADPYMFVPNAFYK
-1672 EGKGSTPGKIVINT
+1672 EGKGSTPGKIVINSAT
-1686 ASLPQGMT
+1686 ISQGTT
-1694 GADLEMA
+1694 GTDLEMA

-1715 VYNRPQKDAFVNP
+1715 VYNRPQKDVFVNP

-1748 VEFMNSM
+1748 VEFINSM

-1767 SSYRSAFADIA
+1767 SSYRNAFADIA
-1778 NILIGRNMMSE
+1778 NVLIGYNLTSDN
-1789 KALDIN
+1789 ALDVN
-1795 DEYSPISLLAQKYGL
+1795 DEYSAISLLGQKYGL
-1810 NDSETKELATQF
+1810 NDSETLELKSQF
-1822 ANAINKLEA
+1822 ANAIGKLQAVENETSSA
-1831 ADNLDASSP
+1831 A

-1905 KNQDQVSQINPSPKL
+1905 KNQEQVSQINPSPKL
-1920 EATYNDI
+1920 EAAFNQI
-1927 LDGYADFAEVFKDV
+1927 LDGYADFADAFKDV
-1941 QPYMQYL
+1941 EPYMQYL
-1948 DENAKAKLQG
+1948 DENGKAKLKG
-1958 LIDLVERLKNNP
+1958 LMDLAERLKNNP
-1970 FKIYESDDLLGPIN
+1970 FKIFEAGDLVAAVD
-1984 KITADLNQKAED
+1984 KITADLDAQVTDLYNAGNYDKAERIQEVID
-1996 YANELND
+1996 KTHDASDSLHQILQNANEL
-2003 MAAQAMENLVDNITT
+2003 T
-2018 ASESL
+2018 
-2023 NSILQGVTELSSAI
+2023 SAV
-2037 SMGDQL
+2037 SFGDQL

-2077 FTESE
+2077 FSESE

-2092 SEADFGK
+2092 SEADFTK

-2119 IGKKELTT
+2119 IGKKELDT
-2127 AAKNKALVEAKVQE
+2127 AAKNKALVSAKIQE

-2146 IGTQFYNNID
+2146 IGTRFYNNID
-2156 RAYATLMVDPNPSV
+2156 KAYGSLMVDPNPSV
-2170 NKAQNTVEAWDTLLK
+2170 NKVQNTVDAWDTLLK
-2185 KYGAKQYELNYMGW
+2185 KYGAKQYELNYMNW
-2199 TTFKSD
+2199 NTFKND
-2205 NAVDGKLTAGQ
+2205 NAVDGKLTAAQ
-2216 IQTWINSNRVN
+2216 VQNWINSNRVN
-2227 LSVFDPSQIESQT
+2227 LAVFDPSQIETQT
-2240 QVKDVYLYRST
+2240 QVKDVYVYRKS

-2266 YFEIEVTPTLIEKLK
+2266 YFEIEVTPAVIEKLR
-2281 EELSS
+2281 EELSI
-2286 TVDKTSEEFKNYSDA
+2286 TVDKTSQEYKTYKEAFDKLDA
-2301 FTKLAAMGTVNPD
+2301 IGTVNPD
-2314 VPSMKQALKTVLNA
+2314 VPSMKQALKLVLNA
-2328 RVRAMQNN
+2328 RVRALQNN
-2336 YQQIGPT
+2336 YAAS
-2343 KETGDRIPKITNEY
+2343 GDVVPNIINKWESYSIYSTNLQL
-2357 ERYSLYYSELDT
+2357 S
-2369 FGQPFQ
+2369 GKPFQ
-2375 NKSYHE
+2375 KKSYHE
-2381 LLISYPNRSVTK
+2381 LLISYPNRSV
-2393 SNEAKAELLK
+2393 AKANDAKEELLK
-2403 TLNQLQEFEKQ
+2403 TMNRLQELDKQ
-2414 RTAQNAAST
+2414 RTAQNAAQT
-2423 DSEILTLRN
+2423 DSEILTLKN
-2432 KIDELNAEIDI
+2432 KIDELNTAMDI
-2443 PNNYTSNTATSKNHF
+2443 PNNYSDNTATQKNHF
-2458 ADPNVQLHARV
+2458 ADPNVQVHARV
-2469 NIQVDSQGNP
+2469 NIQVDDQGNP

-2493 IRKESSYLINKR
+2493 IRKESSYLINKK

-2512 RTLSDTA
+2512 RTLSDTS
-2519 GNPLNDAAVQIA
+2519 GNPMNDAFVQIGI
-2531 MNQTEIAEW
+2531 NEIEIAAW
-2540 KNNKDNDKQ
+2540 RDNNPAE
-2549 YAAITEQVK
+2549 YAKITEQVK
-2558 EEFKGYSPVDPNQIA
+2558 EDFKDYSPIDPNQITLL
-2573 MMGLKHAIN
+2573 GLKHAIN
-2582 FAIENGITKIQMN
+2582 FAIENGISKIQMN
-2595 RAEFA
+2595 RPQFA
-2600 GLSVGAITN
+2600 GPSVFAITYR
-2609 KQSKGMEYSYN
+2609 QSKGLEDNYTKKIPG
-2620 SLIPKAIK
+2620 LINK
-2628 ELQKTLKFEI
+2628 LQKDLKFTV
-2638 KSEKNGTVGQDYDPY
+2638 SEAPNGSITPY
-2653 ELPSDDDLYKMFS
+2653 TFADIPSDQDLAQHAS
-2666 VLYSH
+2666 VL
-2671 EKTGF
+2671 ENDFADK
-2676 VTQLAKDPKNK
+2676 LARDPNNKEWIAYILKN
-2687 KWIEFL
+2687 
-2693 LKSEY
+2693 EY

-2703 EISQIDVNSQKSFID
+2703 EVSQFDVNSINGFRD
-2718 LPQRQLDWVT
+2718 LAQTQLDWV
-2728 SNFGKPMQGITT
+2728 NNVIMQLTDSTT
-2740 EEVLDTYGEDFKNT
+2740 AEEVISAFGEDFKNT
-2754 FGRELT
+2754 FGKELT
-2760 ANDVEQLMADPRA
+2760 TADAEELLSDPYVFTNRNVLKIMYSNNANFITINLTE
-2773 FAMQNAMKLAY
+2773 
-2784 TNNYDFVTMNVT
+2784 
-2796 PETKDIVAA
+2796 ESKDIVAA

-2820 TVFQDHGPTII
+2820 TVFQEHGPTII

-2869 TWSRE
+2869 TWTRE

-2910 VYGSVKGSDI
+2910 VYGAIKGSDI
-2920 DIQLTPEMRR
+2920 DIALTPEMRR

-3003 NVPTQME
+3003 NVQAQME

-3023 NEQET
+3023 NEQEA

-3041 IENIDPLDL
+3041 IENIDPVDL

-3062 DGDIPFAILIRDLLQ
+3062 DGDVPFAILIRDLLQ

-3128 ERDGKVIPEGGKT
+3128 ERDGKVIPEGSKS

-3158 SARDAA
+3158 SAREAA
-3164 ATNPLGVSKNDPTK
+3164 ATNPLGISKNDPTK

-3190 YKGLVESYVSERMP
+3190 YKTLVESYVSERMP
-3204 YEGTSSL
+3204 FEGTSSL

-3246 DPFLSRP
+3246 DPFISRP
-3253 ISFLRSK
+3253 ISFVRSK
-3260 ITGEEQATKKGLRD
+3260 LTGEEQATKKGLRD

-3283 PSGLKRAWKIL
+3283 PSGFKRAWKIL

-3333 LGYNDLTND
+3333 LGFNDLSND
-3342 EIAST
+3342 EIASI

-3361 KDSIKKAIEGSFGV
+3361 KDSIKKAIEGSFGI

-3402 QFKNQPDNKR
+3402 QFKNQADNKR

-3425 EKTRLQKEQRALR
+3425 EKARLQKEQRALR
-3438 KAYMIL
+3438 KAYMLL

-3450 DVANADAMRYV
+3450 DVANADAMRFV

-3512 VELMEFLIPEYALYK
+3512 VELMEFLIPEYALFK
-3527 VGVQGKKRVV
+3527 VGVQGKKRLT

-3548 EIQSESF
+3548 EIESETF
-3555 TSNREMDRI
+3555 KSNREMDRI

-3594 DNQGKARTLAYKFER
+3594 ENKGKARTLAYKFER
-3609 PYSINLSLLKAYF
+3609 PYSINITLLKAFF
-3622 NGERKDALWDPENDL
+3622 NGERQDGLWDPENDL

-3653 QNKFAK
+3653 QNKFSK
-3659 DSGKE
+3659 ESGKE

-3676 KANNMFFGNFGDA
+3676 KANSMFFGNFGDA

-3806 IPVKVDPFGMPVLQT
+3806 IPVKVDPFGIPVLQT
-3821 PEGSIMGKF
+3821 PEGSVMGKF

-3876 LTDERGVKYKLNP
+3876 LIDERGVKYKLNP

-3909 ALIKNGVYKKFIDM
+3909 ALIKNGVYKRFIDM

-3960 ADKACLLSYFD
+3960 ADKACTLAYFD

-3984 PDKYKKLVEDES
+3984 PDKYKKLIDDES
-3996 KSVYGKAVSDKIY
+3996 RSVYGKAISDKIY

-4015 SATNNH
+4015 SATDNY

-4045 WTNITEQEISK
+4045 WTNITQEEISK
-4056 YVTGTMTD
+4056 YVTGTMKD

-4076 KSNTVTLKDGTQMV
+4076 KTNTVTLKDGTQMV
-4090 VETPAAK
+4090 VETPIAK
-4097 SIPKAAAS
+4097 PTVKAGAS